1 MNQNKRGLRDAI
13 RLQLVAGLAASAPG
27 MIIGT
32 ASAQAPA
39 AGPIPRV
46 AALEEVVVTS
56 RKRGEEKLQDL
67 PATITALSGSQLEA
81 LGAIDFDQFA
91 YLVPGLTFQ
100 DEGAGQK
107 RYIMR
112 GVRSAGQEQVAVY
125 YDEVPVPG
133 IQSASGDSGSQTT
146 DLKLFDLERI
156 EALKGPQGTTFGANS
171 QSGTVRFITSKP
183 RMDDVESRVKLGASA
198 VNNGDE
204 GGNFYGMFNAPL
216 VEDRLAVRAVAYFD
230 REGGYV
236 DNVRLGVQ
244 DMNWRETTGFRAL
257 LRFMPREDIT
267 IDAMAWIEER
277 DIGGSDRYNPFDS
290 FSDSPDN
297 PDFRAND
304 LTPLTDIR
312 NISFFRTGDLLNGDY
327 TRTEMP
333 DDQNIY
339 SLTLNWDLDWS
350 TLVATGSF
358 YERDFAFKR
367 DSTWVLLRLGV
378 RPEPEDA
385 DDPPAVRPDFL
396 PALTDQTQDIEQKAF
411 EIRLNSKPGPAFQW
425 LAGYFNRERES
436 SFRSYVPVVD
446 PVTGR
451 TFDPGFPPTGFIGPV
466 PNTGIEGCL
475 PCVTARVNDRS
486 IDEQAF
492 FGELSY
498 AITDQ
503 VEVMAGARWFEVEQ
517 SDLGL
522 TTFPFTLFTTPPPPA
537 ADPRQFSENE
547 TLTKFQVSYKAT
559 DNVLFYALASQG
571 FRLGGTNQQGIVAV
585 PLGYRS
591 DEIWN
596 YELAAKTRL
605 FDGRMLFNVALF
617 DIDWKDIQV
626 SGRDPTG
633 AFGFLGN
640 AGAAEIQ
647 GIELDV
653 QSQLTDAFSFT
664 LNASHLVK
672 HELTED
678 QITDEVVA
686 PGRAGDELPFVPDF
700 TAGAT
705 AQYRAALPVSGWEGS
720 IIGEYAYRGESNS
733 EFSTASRFNRIQHDY
748 SIVNLRAGVFS
759 MDQGLDIVFYVNNVF
774 DKRGDLRVRDEDSL
788 LTFKW
793 TIDPRTT
800 GIDIVKR
807 F

>member
-1 MNQNKRGLRDAI
+1 MNSRENGLRQAV
-13 RLQLVAGLAASAPG
+13 RLQLMGGLGFSASCLISAIAA
-27 MIIGT
+27 
-32 ASAQAPA
+32 AQAAPA
-39 AGPIPRV
+39 ATAHV

-56 RKRGEEKLQDL
+56 RKRGEERLQDL
-67 PATITALSGSQLEA
+67 PATITALGGSRLEA

-146 DLKLFDLERI
+146 DLKLFDLERV

-171 QSGTVRFITSKP
+171 QSGTVRFIATKP
-183 RMDDVESRVKLGASA
+183 RMDIVESRVKLGASA
-198 VNNGDE
+198 VHQGDE
-204 GGNFYGMFNAPL
+204 GGNFYGMINAPL
-216 VEDRLAVRAVAYFD
+216 VADRLAARAIAYFD

-236 DNVRLGVQ
+236 DNVRLGVK
-244 DMNWRETTGFRAL
+244 DTNWRETTGFRGL
-257 LRFMPREDIT
+257 LRFTPSENVT
-267 IDAMAWIEER
+267 VDAMAWVEER

-290 FSDSPDN
+290 FSASPDN
-297 PDFRAND
+297 PDFRANN
-304 LTPLTDIR
+304 LAPLTAIR
-312 NISFFRTGDLLNGDY
+312 NIAFFRTGDLRNGDF
-327 TRTEMP
+327 TRTKMP
-333 DDQNIY
+333 DDQEIY

-358 YERDFAFKR
+358 YQRDFAFKR

-385 DDPPAVRPDFL
+385 GDPPAVRPDFL

-411 EIRLNSKPGPAFQW
+411 EIRLNSKPGPALQW
-425 LAGYFNRERES
+425 LTGFFYRERES
-436 SFRSYVPVVD
+436 SFRSFVPVVD
-446 PVTGR
+446 PDTGE

-466 PNTGIEGCL
+466 PNTGIEDCL
-475 PCVTARVNDRS
+475 PCVTARVNDRN
-486 IDEQAF
+486 IDEKAV
-492 FGELSY
+492 FGEVSY

-503 VEVMAGARWFEVEQ
+503 IEVMAGARWFEAEQ

-522 TTFPFTLFTTPPPPA
+522 TLFPFTLFTTPPPPA
-537 ADPRQFSENE
+537 ADPRRFKENK
-547 TLTKFQVSYKAT
+547 TLTKFQVSYQAT
-559 DNVLFYALASQG
+559 DDVLLYALASQG
-571 FRLGGTNQQGIVAV
+571 YRLGGTNQQGIVAV
-585 PLGYRS
+585 PPGFRS

-605 FDGRMLFNVALF
+605 LDGRMLFNVALF
-617 DIDWKDIQV
+617 DIEWDDIQV

-633 AFGFLGN
+633 AFGFIGN
-640 AGAAEIQ
+640 AGEAQIQ
-647 GIELDV
+647 GVELDV
-653 QSQLTDAFSFT
+653 QAQVSDLFSFT
-664 LNASHLVK
+664 LNASYLAE

-678 QITDEVVA
+678 QISDVVVA
-686 PGRAGDELPFVPDF
+686 PGRKGDKLPFVPDF

-705 AQYRAALPVSGWEGS
+705 AQFRVPLAVTGWEAS
-720 IIGEYAYRGESNS
+720 LLGEYLYRGDSDS
-733 EFSTASRFNRIQHDY
+733 EFNTSSRFNRVQHDY
-748 SIVNLRAGVFS
+748 SIVNLRAGLLNPE
-759 MDQGLDIVFYVNNVF
+759 QGLDIVFYVNNVF
-774 DKRGDLRVRDEDSL
+774 DKRADLRVRDEDSL